1 MKRTKKLDTSD
12 KLGNN
17 LGLDRLSKVAAHFGK
32 KEGISIQFLEIDSPR
47 IQENTIFLPNKFKKF
62 ANDEKKMETLLGYLD
77 RETWKIRENS
87 LVKSRLKKKEKIRPS
102 EKILDQFFTGEER
115 SNGYIEILDTKIK
128 LFQGKKK
135 PYYFSEVFNSLV
147 SAKSTAT
154 TLAVILYQTT
164 EQLRIT
170 RKAQGQ
176 YLGMKSNI
184 NEMYKYENEQKINKL
199 NSYKQ
204 ENEARDFFI
213 QVSMIPIDAETGF
226 DFESYVNDKAK
237 VWAKKYLSKVMKGLD
252 QVQSTEDAYNLA
264 LGMLKTVFDKD
275 FEDEMQESQ
284 DQENPDEMQGEP
296 QESEEE
302 NSEETE
308 EKKDSGDSDSE
319 GSEEKEDSE
328 NKTSSDSGGSES
340 EEKENEDEESED
352 SQKSDSEDGE
362 EEKSSKSHGDEG
374 EGGDDDE
381 KSEGDGEGD
390 KDDSESDSAEGSED
404 SDSEDSDEDSSDE
417 SGDESGESDD
427 ESSESEGGG
436 ESSDNSNSD
445 EEGSQKAQN
454 SKKSKSKD
462 GEEESSKSES
472 EGTESGESPEMA
484 KAAEELSKEWAEV
497 QNDLERQIQ
506 EKDHGGF
513 DSQVKEIEDF
523 VSNTAQMFDQ
533 DFSDEFGKAKNN
545 GTLMGPSPEAAAGDR
560 IIEITP
566 DQRRLKQLESKTN
579 YVAKTLA
586 RKLKNVVRVLAQNE
600 VEYDKRNGD
609 LDDDALADIYTGKSN
624 IFMQESPGKN
634 HNNIAWLFLVD
645 LSGSMGGIKNDLA
658 IEALY
663 TCCQAIFDA
672 GNNNFLIAGFDNV
685 WDRGY
690 SGRGSSYGYDRH
702 VAYRREAPMRI
713 HLAKK
718 FTDDWRR
725 VKENVSGMQAGYN
738 NDDGDAVRWA
748 ASRLLEVDD
757 VARRE
762 LVVFSDGEPSSYG
775 DYRTA
780 QLDLHDAIRE
790 VRSAGVG
797 ITSVGIMHNTERFYG
812 KEDSMIVNDVE
823 ELPSKFVKLIR
834 KKMLGAQGAFVKR
847 KRRKL

>member
-32 KEGISIQFLEIDSPR
+32 KEGISIQFIEIDSPK

-62 ANDEKKMETLLGYLD
+62 ANDEKKMETLLGYMD

-87 LVKSRLKKKEKIRPS
+87 LVNSRLKKKEKIKPS
-102 EKILDQFFTGEER
+102 EKILCEFFTEEER
-115 SNGYIEILDTKIK
+115 SNGYIDILDTKIK

-147 SAKSTAT
+147 NAKSTAT

-184 NEMYKYENEQKINKL
+184 NAMYKYENEQKINKL

-226 DFESYVNDKAK
+226 DFESYINDKAK
-237 VWAKKYLSKVMKGLD
+237 VWAKKYLSKVMKGFD

-308 EKKDSGDSDSE
+308 EKKDSGDSNSE
-319 GSEEKEDSE
+319 GSEKKEDSE
-328 NKTSSDSGGSES
+328 KQKSNDSGDSES
-340 EEKENEDEESED
+340 KENEGEESED

-362 EEKSSKSHGDEG
+362 EESSKSDGDEG
-374 EGGDDDE
+374 ESVDDNE
-381 KSEGDGEGD
+381 
-390 KDDSESDSAEGSED
+390 
-404 SDSEDSDEDSSDE
+404 
-417 SGDESGESDD
+417 
-427 ESSESEGGG
+427 ESSE
-436 ESSDNSNSD
+436 SD
-445 EEGSQKAQN
+445 EEGSESESAGESGQDSNSAGKEKESQKAQG
-454 SKKSKSKD
+454 SQ
-462 GEEESSKSES
+462 KSES
-472 EGTESGESPEMA
+472 GNSEYGEGEGEKVEGSENPEMA
-484 KAAEELSKEWAEV
+484 KSAEELSKEWAQV
-497 QNDLERQIQ
+497 QKDLEKKIQ

-560 IIEITP
+560 IIETTP
-566 DQRRLKQLESKTN
+566 NKKRLKKLESKTN
-579 YVAKTLA
+579 YIAKTLA

-609 LDDDALADIYTGKSN
+609 LDDDALADIYTGKN
-624 IFMQESPGKN
+624 NVFMQESPGKN

-690 SGRGSSYGYDRH
+690 SGMGSSYGYKRN
-702 VAYRREAPMRI
+702 VSYRREAPMRI

-775 DYRTA
+775 DYRTTC
-780 QLDLHDAIRE
+780 QDLHDAIKE

-797 ITSVGIMHNTERFYG
+797 ITSIGIMHNTEKFYG

-834 KKMLGAQGAFVKR
+834 KKMLGAQGSFVKR
-847 KRRKL
+847 KRRKLN